1 MTATQGIV
9 TSVGYTLAIASL
21 SAMIVAPAGYALAD
35 DVGSSSADAASI
47 TSNQSNA
54 PVASEKN
61 ETVNVSTYADGS
73 VKNIKVSTT
82 LKTDGSTDVADV
94 TSLGDLKAD
103 DENVSF
109 TQEGELVWHSP
120 SGKDIVYSGT
130 TNAALP
136 IEIKVTYRYNGSYIT
151 PQELRGKSGHVV
163 IRYDYINNSQTTAD
177 GFQVY
182 TPFAA
187 MTGLMLDND
196 VFSNVKVTNGRLIED
211 GDRTIALGYAMPG
224 LASSLDAGDDIE
236 VPDYFEVEADA
247 VDFELGSSLTMV
259 SPDLLDGFDASDFNT
274 GEYAD
279 VSSGL
284 KSAMAELTKG
294 SNELT
299 DGLNELADGAKSL
312 SDGASQLD
320 ASLASAT
327 NEVPAL
333 TNSIAQLHA
342 GSTNLANGIGE
353 FKQQLGGVKGNLY
366 QMQQGASQLAATFSG
381 DQIKQLIGVLAAA
394 KGELVAYN
402 EKVSSLQELAKQV
415 QADAGNAQSSYDSMK
430 LAAFD
435 EINNSNAT
443 PEQKEAIISII
454 ENSSVKTNLANTSTD
469 ASNLEKAAGQ
479 LSTDKTQGAIYALQ
493 MADFSQL
500 STGAKELSDGL
511 QQVVD
516 GFGTDEQANTLIN
529 AAAALKSGA
538 DQIDSGLAMLESKSG
553 ELATGMSQIASGVSQ
568 ISQGASQLSDAT
580 QQAADGSNS
589 MAEGLQQFND
599 EGVSKIADA
608 IDNRI
613 VKLGNRLVAV
623 TDAGGSYKNFA
634 GITDGTTGSVKF
646 VFETEA
652 IKND

>member
-35 DVGSSSADAASI
+35 DAGSSSADAASI

-73 VKNIKVSTT
+73 VKNVKVSTT

-109 TQEGELVWHSP
+109 SQEGELVWHSP

-177 GFQVY
+177 GIQVY

-224 LASSLDAGDDIE
+224 LASSLDAGDDFE

-279 VSSGL
+279 ASSGL

-299 DGLNELADGAKSL
+299 DGLKELAEGAKQL
-312 SDGASQLD
+312 SNGTLKLD
-320 ASLASAT
+320 EGLSTTT
-327 NEVPAL
+327 NEIPAL
-333 TNSIAQLHA
+333 TNGIAQLHSGSTDLAAGIGGYAGGLAGVKTKVVQAQKGASDLADTLSGDQLKQLAGVLSDAATELEGDGQLLGYVTDQAKTVRDDATAVA
-342 GSTNLANGIGE
+342 GSYQSLKRSAEGLGLSEEDQAKVNALFNNSSLEANVS
-353 FKQQLGGVKGNLY
+353 QLGADA
-366 QMQQGASQLAATFSG
+366 GALAGYTGQISTQATQAAAGALSQADLSQLATGA
-381 DQIKQLIGVLAAA
+381 Q
-394 KGELVAYN
+394 
-402 EKVSSLQELAKQV
+402 SL
-415 QADAGNAQSSYDSMK
+415 ADA
-430 LAAFD
+430 L
-435 EINNSNAT
+435 
-443 PEQKEAIISII
+443 
-454 ENSSVKTNLANTSTD
+454 
-469 ASNLEKAAGQ
+469 
-479 LSTDKTQGAIYALQ
+479 GAI
-493 MADFSQL
+493 ADQ
-500 STGAKELSDGL
+500 
-511 QQVVD
+511 
-516 GFGTDEQANTLIN
+516 GFGTAGDSESLIG
-529 AAAALKSGA
+529 AATKLKAGA
-538 DQIDSGLAMLESKSG
+538 DQLENGLAILESKSG
-553 ELATGMSQIASGVSQ
+553 ELTTGLSELASGVSQ
-568 ISQGASQLSDAT
+568 ISQGASQLSAAT
-580 QQAADGSNS
+580 QQAADGSGS
-589 MAEGLQQFND
+589 MAEGLQKFND

-613 VKLGNRLVAV
+613 VKLGNRFTAV

>member
-73 VKNIKVSTT
+73 VKNVKVSTT

-224 LASSLDAGDDIE
+224 LASSLDAGDDFE

-279 VSSGL
+279 ASSGL
-284 KSAMAELTKG
+284 KSAMSELTKG
-294 SNELT
+294 SNELN
-299 DGLNELADGAKSL
+299 DGLKELAEGAKQL
-312 SDGASQLD
+312 SNGTLKLD
-320 ASLASAT
+320 EGLSAT
-327 NEVPAL
+327 TNEIPAL
-333 TNSIAQLHA
+333 TNGIAQLHS
-342 GSTNLANGIGE
+342 GSTDLSAGIGGYAGGLAE
-353 FKQQLGGVKGNLY
+353 VKTKVVQAQKGASDLADTLSGDQLKQLAGVLSDAATELEGDGKLLGYVTAQAGTVQADATAVASSYQSLKDSAKGLGLSEEDQAKVNALFDNSSLEANVSLLGTDA
-366 QMQQGASQLAATFSG
+366 GALADYTGQISTKATQAASGALSQSDLSQLAAG
-381 DQIKQLIGVLAAA
+381 
-394 KGELVAYN
+394 
-402 EKVSSLQELAKQV
+402 
-415 QADAGNAQSSYDSMK
+415 AQS
-430 LAAFD
+430 LAGALD
-435 EINNSNAT
+435 
-443 PEQKEAIISII
+443 AI
-454 ENSSVKTNLANTSTD
+454 
-469 ASNLEKAAGQ
+469 
-479 LSTDKTQGAIYALQ
+479 
-493 MADFSQL
+493 ADQ
-500 STGAKELSDGL
+500 
-511 QQVVD
+511 
-516 GFGTDEQANTLIN
+516 GFGTAGDPESLIG
-529 AAAALKSGA
+529 AVTKLKAGA
-538 DQIDSGLAMLESKSG
+538 DQLENGLAMLESKSG

-613 VKLGNRLVAV
+613 VKLGNRFTAV

-634 GITDGTTGSVKF
+634 GITEGTEGSVKF

-652 IKND
+652 IEND